1 MNESGKRGIGWS
13 NEGIEEYNRL
23 FDIVIRDR
31 KARNMAFVDELCKV
45 RKLELNT
52 TPEHGTH
59 INSKPI
65 KHKVVAKNC
74 FSYMDVEMSG
84 FNEEPDWSNQ
94 YDAIDAVEL

>member
-13 NEGIEEYNRL
+13 NEGIKEYNRL

-52 TPEHGTH
+52 TTEHGTH

-65 KHKVVAKNC
+65 KHKVVAKN
-74 FSYMDVEMSG
+74 
-84 FNEEPDWSNQ
+84 
-94 YDAIDAVEL
+94 

>member
-1 MNESGKRGIGWS
+1 MNDCGKRGIGWS

-31 KARNMAFVDELCKV
+31 KARNMAFVDELCNV

-52 TPEHGTH
+52 TTEHGTH
-59 INSKPI
+59 NNFKQITP
-65 KHKVVAKNC
+65 KVIAKNC

-84 FNEEPDWSNQ
+84 FNAEPDWSNH
-94 YDAIDAVEL
+94 YDASDAVEL